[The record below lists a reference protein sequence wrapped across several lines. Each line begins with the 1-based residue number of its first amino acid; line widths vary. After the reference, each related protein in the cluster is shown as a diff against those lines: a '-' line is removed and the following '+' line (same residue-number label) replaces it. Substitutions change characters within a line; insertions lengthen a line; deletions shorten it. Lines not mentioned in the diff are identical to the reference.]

1 MLPLFAPKQTFAR
14 IDYLQQ
20 GGRLVG
26 KKALIMLNFLL
37 KSRQKQL
44 LRIYASS
51 KIALITSPMVCPS
64 TLKRVGYWNFSKLIL
79 IPNWHMYNR
88 VCVNWKPGFINGR
101 LGVMPILP
109 PTPFHFSS
117 PVAALSSV
125 QKMGLQLQ
133 KHLALLHTR
142 FALAA

>member
-79 IPNWHMYNR
+79 IPNWHLYYR
-88 VCVNWKPGFINGR
+88 VCVNRKPSFLAGDRGYAHTPPHSIPLFYPCRCFIQRAKNG
-101 LGVMPILP
+101 
-109 PTPFHFSS
+109 SS
-117 PVAALSSV
+117 TSKASSFI
-125 QKMGLQLQ
+125 
-133 KHLALLHTR
+133 T
-142 FALAA
+142 